1 MSELLTDF
9 DQWYDAYE
17 AAWPSQQYTLLQTA
31 IAQPIPVKYAEE
43 NDFGMILVEMW
54 DILVSHNLV
63 NEAFALISTLQQQQP
78 ELYQQ
83 EFQYFADFLIRYHLF
98 HHQPDSARDTLAPF
112 KTNPIQGIDQLF
124 RVLDDLRLSDTREL
138 AIDLCKT
145 VYQPVRTSNKVI
157 AGAEIELGTVV
168 IVDLFGQA
176 YRQLKQGETVD
187 WEALGAEAAEYGFEN
202 TVQMRAEVEHNL
214 TASIQADPAFSKQ
227 FSRDRGSCLRQLMLG
242 FCCYMDEQQQMS
254 FVCGQAIWET
264 ILEFLEERE
273 LPKKQLAQPASY
285 FGIDRRALDRFV
297 AQKIGGL
304 LSLKQSKGF
313 AILWGIPYL
322 YEFLYE
328 RQIIEEYIFQKAI
341 AATNAL
347 KPQLIE
353 GFKTRLWQYDF
364 VHRWQRPHCISEAEF
379 VVEAEQFAASLQQS
393 EPLSDEPVDDFPFP
407 FGDNFLDT
415 ENLSSPMVR
424 DRIEPKSQPTPTVTP
439 TWKPPK
445 PPKSALQEASELPS
459 QKPPSQ
465 SKSSKGKKKKGF
477 Q

>member
-1 MSELLTDF
+1 MSEFLTNF
-9 DQWYDAYE
+9 DQWYDTYE
-17 AAWPSQQYTLLQTA
+17 AAAPSQQYALLQTA
-31 IAQPIPVKYAEE
+31 IAQPIPIKYAEE
-43 NDFGMILVEMW
+43 NDLGMILIDLW
-54 DILVSHNLV
+54 DMLVSHNLV
-63 NEAFALISTLQQQQP
+63 NEAFALIATLQQQHP

-83 EFQYFADFLIRYHLF
+83 EFQYFADCLIRYHLF
-98 HHQPDSARDTLAPF
+98 QHQMDAVRDTLAPF

-124 RVLDDLRLSDTREL
+124 KVLDDLRLFDTREL
-138 AIDLCKT
+138 AVDLCKT

-168 IVDLFGQA
+168 IIDLFGQA
-176 YRQLKQGETVD
+176 YQKLKQGNTVD

-202 TVQMRAEVEHNL
+202 TTQMRAEVEHNL
-214 TASIQADPAFSKQ
+214 TVPIQADPAFFQQ

-242 FCCYMDEQQQMS
+242 FCRYMDEQQQMS
-254 FVCGQAIWET
+254 FVCSQAIWET

-285 FGIDRRALDRFV
+285 FGIDQAALDRFV

-304 LSLKQSKGF
+304 LSLQQSKGF
-313 AILWGIPYL
+313 AIVWGIPYL

-328 RQIIEEYIFQKAI
+328 RQIIAESIFQKAI

-347 KPQLIE
+347 KPQLIQ
-353 GFKTRLWQYDF
+353 GFQQRLWQYNF
-364 VHRWQRPHCISEAEF
+364 AHRWQRPHCIPEAEF
-379 VVEAEQFAASLQQS
+379 VAEAEQFAASLQQS
-393 EPLSDEPVDDFPFP
+393 EPLSDEPVDDFSFP
-407 FGDNFLDT
+407 FGDNFLDP
-415 ENLSSPMVR
+415 ENLSPRMVR
-424 DRIEPKSQPTPTVTP
+424 DRIEPKAQPTSTVTS

-445 PPKSALQEASELPS
+445 PRKSALQEASELPS

-465 SKSSKGKKKKGF
+465 PKSSKGKKKKGF